1 MKKQYDVAAYIWPAY
16 QYDKRAEFFWPKG
29 IGEWETVMEQKPK
42 RDGLSFPRKP
52 LWGYVNE
59 NDPYVMEMEIN
70 AAADHGVNVFVYDWY
85 WFDRRPFLEACLND
99 GFLKARNNDRMKFF
113 LMWANHNVSV
123 LWDKRLSDG
132 IHTAENIWEG
142 GVDRAEYEK
151 ICNRLI
157 EKYFGQPNYYCIDGK
172 PVFMI
177 YHLANLIEGLGGIAE
192 MKDALQWL
200 RNRMVECGFPGI
212 ELQCRF
218 ERYGDPMV
226 MDNADE
232 IAACFDSLMYYNMG
246 DCVDTNRDYREAMG
260 EMTEVWE
267 RDRELY
273 GMPTYAQVSLGWDT
287 NPRFNDL
294 WFDVTTNVTPEAV
307 EDMFRAARDYV
318 DRHPEQAPL
327 ITINSWNEW
336 TETEYLQPD
345 DLNGYAF
352 LEAAKKVFV
361 DEAA

>member
-1 MKKQYDVAAYIWPAY
+1 MKKHYDIAAYVWPAY
-16 QYDKRAEFFWPKG
+16 QYDKRTEIFWPKG
-29 IGEWETVMEQKPK
+29 IGEWETVMAQKPK
-42 RDGLSFPRKP
+42 RSGLSFPRKP

-85 WFDRRPFLEACLND
+85 WFDRRPFLEGCLND
-99 GFLKARNNDRMKFF
+99 GFLKARNNDRMRFF

-123 LWDKRLSDG
+123 LWDKRLSDS
-132 IHTAENIWEG
+132 IHTAANIWEG
-142 GVDRAEYEK
+142 NVDRAEFER
-151 ICNRLI
+151 IINLLI
-157 EKYFGQPNYYCIDGK
+157 DKYFGLPNYYCIDSK

-177 YHLANLIEGLGGIAE
+177 YHLENLINGLGGIAE
-192 MKDALQWL
+192 MKDALQWV
-200 RNRMVECGFPGI
+200 RSRMIACGFAGI
-212 ELQCRF
+212 HLQCRF
-218 ERYGDPMV
+218 EKYGDPYV
-226 MDNADE
+226 LAHAAE
-232 IAACFDSLMYYNMG
+232 IGACFDSLSYYNMG

-260 EMTEVWE
+260 DMAKVWE
-267 RDRELY
+267 EDRERY
-273 GMPTYAQVSLGWDT
+273 GMTTFAQVSLGWDT

-307 EDMFRAARDYV
+307 EEAFRKAKDYV

-327 ITINSWNEW
+327 ITVNSWNEW

-352 LEAAKKVFV
+352 LEAVKRVF
-361 DEAA
+361 ANG